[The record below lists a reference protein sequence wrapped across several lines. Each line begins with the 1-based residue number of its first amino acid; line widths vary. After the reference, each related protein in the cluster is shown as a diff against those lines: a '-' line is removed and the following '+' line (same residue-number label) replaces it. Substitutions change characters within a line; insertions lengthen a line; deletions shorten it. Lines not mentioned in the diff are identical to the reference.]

1 MLLRQGQ
8 RSGAVVKIVIQR
20 KVALKREVGPA
31 KKAGP
36 KSGVDVV
43 VMVAVA
49 TFERGSGR
57 EVVLV

>member
-1 MLLRQGQ
+1 M
-8 RSGAVVKIVIQR
+8 VKIVIQR

-43 VMVAVA
+43 VMVAA
-49 TFERGSGR
+49 FERGSGR